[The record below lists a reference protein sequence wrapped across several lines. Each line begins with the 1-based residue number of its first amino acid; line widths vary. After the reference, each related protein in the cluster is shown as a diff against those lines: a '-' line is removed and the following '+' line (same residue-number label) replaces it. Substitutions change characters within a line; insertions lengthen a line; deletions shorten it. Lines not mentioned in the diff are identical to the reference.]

1 MTFHWNEE
9 NIATLTRM
17 WRTHSASQIQ
27 DEIGCPSRSAVI
39 GKAHRLGLGNKAPGR
54 VNNWKGAQASS
65 QRSTHKNSL
74 GASFGLP
81 KLKAEKI
88 KAAPPAPPESL
99 RVPLFDVPVG
109 GCKFAVTGHDVAA
122 HEHLFCGV
130 KADGVYCPYHAE
142 LAYTPYADRRREK
155 AKAKDKRNFVQRS
168 SNPDRFNAAWR

>member
-1 MTFHWNEE
+1 MRDAFHWDKE
-9 NIATLTRM
+9 NTATLTRM

-39 GKAHRLGLGNKAPGR
+39 GKAHRLGLGNKAPGGAMR
-54 VNNWKGAQASS
+54 KGK
-65 QRSTHKNSL
+65 QRSTRKNSL

-99 RVPLFDVPVG
+99 RVPLFEIPVG
-109 GCKFAVTGHDVAA
+109 GCKFAVTGHDVAT

-130 KADGVYCPYHAE
+130 KADDVYCPYHHQI
-142 LAYTPYADRRREK
+142 AYQPASERKREKEK
-155 AKAKDKRNFVQRS
+155 AKDARTFANRS